1 MAFAL
6 VAAAVLALA
15 LLSARWRRRALAA
28 AGMLALA
35 VALAFVSVRPSN
47 DRDWAPEYARLA
59 RASIEGERVT
69 LRDVRAFEYRS
80 EADFTPRY
88 YDRSFDLRE
97 LDSLDL
103 VSSYWM
109 GEAIAHTFLSFGFAG
124 RDYLAISIETRRE
137 RGEGYSAIAG
147 FFRRY
152 ELAYV
157 VADERDVVR
166 LRTNYRRNP
175 PEDVYLFRVRAEP
188 AAIRAVF
195 LDYLREVNA
204 LAEQPAFYNTL
215 TTNCTTNILTHLR
228 VNPGAPALSW
238 KVLLSGYAAQYA
250 WEHGALAP
258 LPFAELRARS
268 RVNAA
273 ALAADAAPDFSQRIR
288 AGLPALR

>member
-6 VAAAVLALA
+6 LAAAVLALA
-15 LLSARWRRRALAA
+15 LLSARWRCRSLV
-28 AGMLALA
+28 AGGLLALA

-69 LRDVRAFEYRS
+69 LRDVRDFEYRS